1 MEEVLGACVVSR
13 AGQCSSRQRHN
24 PGGKKEKGESSQ
36 RILNNS
42 TPIETNKL
50 FTDFGGITPIKRK
63 CSNTPVRCKRE
74 IVVGFSPGSTQTCML
89 ALDES
94 CLQAVDVEV
103 VERNYWDCQN
113 QQLGLDGAH
122 QELGHHSEFLD
133 LLNKESDFLLGE
145 ITSAALGENDSQGQ
159 SGAINLSHNISD
171 VNYLPANNLSH
182 GDGQN
187 TANESNRQLIKCVG
201 EIDVNWSDQSLLEEA
216 IKLTNQMCQSS
227 VPMGE
232 KIKQALLNNAQRSV
246 KSKPKTVSCVGP
258 VGVTQEETGPFFG
271 LPVEVQEL
279 IEQTKGI
286 TSLYT
291 WQTECLELPALKHR
305 KNVVLALPTSGGK
318 TLVAEILVLKE
329 LLCQRRNA
337 LFVLPYVAIVQEKV
351 RSLSPLAIALGFLVE
366 EYAAG
371 KGCYPPRRRRWKQ
384 TVYVAT
390 IEKAMGL
397 VSSLVETDR
406 LGEIGLAVVDELH
419 LVGETGGRGANLE
432 ILLTKLLFYA
442 VDLHVVG
449 MSATIGNLG
458 EVATFLLADSFCRNF
473 RPVELQEYIKLEDQV
488 FSINWDARCPE
499 ELLTLSRRI
508 EPRIHDYVWSIVIV
522 NLMVKVVSVVLAS
535 ICEPGV
541 LTFPPAGESAILIA
555 RTIEFRL
562 TNLTEELSGRFSWTE
577 FVGDQ
582 SKPLLYLWTGCAL
595 YGRDRFRDLMSG
607 SRIGSL
613 CELGGGQTNSDIDPD
628 SIGSLVL
635 EVVPEESV
643 LVFCATKKNCENVA
657 LLVCQTM
664 SRKFQEHKIDEKKA
678 LYRALMAECKGSV
691 CPTLRNTLPFGV
703 AYHHSGLMGG
713 ERRLLEE
720 AFVSGTICCICCT
733 STLAA
738 GVNLP
743 AKRVIL
749 RSPYMGREFVS
760 MSRYKQMV
768 GRAGRAGM
776 GSSLGES
783 ILVCKNTDI
792 DKVRELVHSSMDQC
806 VSSLA
811 QGDASGMRSL
821 LLSAIGQGMAT
832 SLADLHQLV
841 KRTLLSVQA
850 TRLGVDLTAL
860 VDSTLVGLF
869 REGALR
875 VCNQQA
881 DVSVCLSGD
890 NVSQTNKKLKLRRD
904 TPLSVSRLGRAAIK
918 GNNLLEQMLSPRLS
932 TCDVAGTSV
941 FQAVWTCDVVG
952 TSVFQAVWT
961 CDVVGCMD
969 LKKARLLYEDLLQ
982 AQASLVL
989 LTCLH
994 LLYLVTPYDLVDQ
1007 IRPSPS
1013 VYFNSYNNLSVQD
1026 QQCARVLG
1034 ITEVC
1039 MVRIVKGHTHKGVPE
1054 RVIKRFY
1061 LTLMLSELWQQES
1074 VWKVSVKYH
1083 VTRGFVQN
1091 LMSSSAAF
1099 AACVMRFC
1107 EELEEFWAFK
1117 DLLVNFSQRLSHC
1130 CTQELLPLMELPA
1143 VKRGR
1148 AQQLYNANFK
1158 TLKDIANTD
1167 VNTLVS
1173 CVDHISR
1180 KVAGQI
1186 IAAARLL
1193 LLEKVESL
1201 REEAQEV
1208 LEGIAVI
1215 PE

>member
-1 MEEVLGACVVSR
+1 MD
-13 AGQCSSRQRHN
+13 
-24 PGGKKEKGESSQ
+24 K
-36 RILNNS
+36 
-42 TPIETNKL
+42 
-50 FTDFGGITPIKRK
+50 
-63 CSNTPVRCKRE
+63 
-74 IVVGFSPGSTQTCML
+74 
-89 ALDES
+89 
-94 CLQAVDVEV
+94 
-103 VERNYWDCQN
+103 W
-113 QQLGLDGAH
+113 
-122 QELGHHSEFLD
+122 
-133 LLNKESDFLLGE
+133 
-145 ITSAALGENDSQGQ
+145 
-159 SGAINLSHNISD
+159 
-171 VNYLPANNLSH
+171 
-182 GDGQN
+182 
-187 TANESNRQLIKCVG
+187 
-201 EIDVNWSDQSLLEEA
+201 
-216 IKLTNQMCQSS
+216 
-227 VPMGE
+227 
-232 KIKQALLNNAQRSV
+232 
-246 KSKPKTVSCVGP
+246 
-258 VGVTQEETGPFFG
+258 
-271 LPVEVQEL
+271 
-279 IEQTKGI
+279 
-286 TSLYT
+286 
-291 WQTECLELPALKHR
+291 
-305 KNVVLALPTSGGK
+305 
-318 TLVAEILVLKE
+318 
-329 LLCQRRNA
+329 
-337 LFVLPYVAIVQEKV
+337 
-351 RSLSPLAIALGFLVE
+351 
-366 EYAAG
+366 
-371 KGCYPPRRRRWKQ
+371 
-384 TVYVAT
+384 
-390 IEKAMGL
+390 
-397 VSSLVETDR
+397 
-406 LGEIGLAVVDELH
+406 
-419 LVGETGGRGANLE
+419 
-432 ILLTKLLFYA
+432 LLFY
-442 VDLHVVG
+442 
-449 MSATIGNLG
+449 
-458 EVATFLLADSFCRNF
+458 F
-473 RPVELQEYIKLEDQV
+473 
-488 FSINWDARCPE
+488 
-499 ELLTLSRRI
+499 
-508 EPRIHDYVWSIVIV
+508 
-522 NLMVKVVSVVLAS
+522 
-535 ICEPGV
+535 
-541 LTFPPAGESAILIA
+541 
-555 RTIEFRL
+555 
-562 TNLTEELSGRFSWTE
+562 
-577 FVGDQ
+577 
-582 SKPLLYLWTGCAL
+582 
-595 YGRDRFRDLMSG
+595 
-607 SRIGSL
+607 
-613 CELGGGQTNSDIDPD
+613 
-628 SIGSLVL
+628 
-635 EVVPEESV
+635 
-643 LVFCATKKNCENVA
+643 
-657 LLVCQTM
+657 
-664 SRKFQEHKIDEKKA
+664 RKFQEHKLDEKKA

-703 AYHHSGLMGG
+703 AYHHSGLMVG

-749 RSPYMGREFVS
+749 RSPYVGREFVT

-783 ILVCKNTDI
+783 ILVCKSTDI

-806 VSSLA
+806 VSSLVHR
-811 QGDASGMRSL
+811 DASGMRSL
-821 LLSAIGQGMAT
+821 LLSAIGQGVAT
-832 SLADLHQLV
+832 SLAELHQLV

-850 TRLGVDLTAL
+850 TRLGVDIKAL
-860 VDSTLVGLF
+860 VDSTLLGLF

-875 VCNQQA
+875 VRNQQA

-890 NVSQTNKKLKLRRD
+890 VSQTNKKLRLHRD

-918 GNNLLEQMLSPRLS
+918 GINLREQVLSPRLS
-932 TCDVAGTSV
+932 TSV
-941 FQAVWTCDVVG
+941 STLTQYERDLCVP
-952 TSVFQAVWT
+952 
-961 CDVVGCMD
+961 GCMD

-994 LLYLVTPYDLVDQ
+994 LLYLVTPYELVDQ

-1013 VYFNSYNNLSVQD
+1013 VYFNSYNELGVQD

-1039 MVRIVKGHTHKGVPE
+1039 MVRIVKGHTHRGVPE

-1148 AQQLYNANFK
+1148 AQQLYNAGFK

-1186 IAAARLL
+1186 IAAARIFWDIQISWFIGFFIFPYARRGQAGSGHARPCWVYTTVTDPAPRSPRNYKSLL

-1208 LEGIAVI
+1208 LEGISVI

>member
-1 MEEVLGACVVSR
+1 
-13 AGQCSSRQRHN
+13 
-24 PGGKKEKGESSQ
+24 
-36 RILNNS
+36 
-42 TPIETNKL
+42 
-50 FTDFGGITPIKRK
+50 
-63 CSNTPVRCKRE
+63 
-74 IVVGFSPGSTQTCML
+74 
-89 ALDES
+89 
-94 CLQAVDVEV
+94 
-103 VERNYWDCQN
+103 
-113 QQLGLDGAH
+113 
-122 QELGHHSEFLD
+122 
-133 LLNKESDFLLGE
+133 
-145 ITSAALGENDSQGQ
+145 
-159 SGAINLSHNISD
+159 
-171 VNYLPANNLSH
+171 
-182 GDGQN
+182 
-187 TANESNRQLIKCVG
+187 
-201 EIDVNWSDQSLLEEA
+201 
-216 IKLTNQMCQSS
+216 
-227 VPMGE
+227 
-232 KIKQALLNNAQRSV
+232 
-246 KSKPKTVSCVGP
+246 
-258 VGVTQEETGPFFG
+258 
-271 LPVEVQEL
+271 
-279 IEQTKGI
+279 
-286 TSLYT
+286 
-291 WQTECLELPALKHR
+291 
-305 KNVVLALPTSGGK
+305 
-318 TLVAEILVLKE
+318 
-329 LLCQRRNA
+329 
-337 LFVLPYVAIVQEKV
+337 
-351 RSLSPLAIALGFLVE
+351 
-366 EYAAG
+366 
-371 KGCYPPRRRRWKQ
+371 
-384 TVYVAT
+384 
-390 IEKAMGL
+390 
-397 VSSLVETDR
+397 
-406 LGEIGLAVVDELH
+406 
-419 LVGETGGRGANLE
+419 
-432 ILLTKLLFYA
+432 
-442 VDLHVVG
+442 
-449 MSATIGNLG
+449 
-458 EVATFLLADSFCRNF
+458 
-473 RPVELQEYIKLEDQV
+473 
-488 FSINWDARCPE
+488 
-499 ELLTLSRRI
+499 
-508 EPRIHDYVWSIVIV
+508 
-522 NLMVKVVSVVLAS
+522 
-535 ICEPGV
+535 
-541 LTFPPAGESAILIA
+541 
-555 RTIEFRL
+555 
-562 TNLTEELSGRFSWTE
+562 
-577 FVGDQ
+577 
-582 SKPLLYLWTGCAL
+582 
-595 YGRDRFRDLMSG
+595 
-607 SRIGSL
+607 
-613 CELGGGQTNSDIDPD
+613 
-628 SIGSLVL
+628 
-635 EVVPEESV
+635 
-643 LVFCATKKNCENVA
+643 
-657 LLVCQTM
+657 M

-749 RSPYMGREFVS
+749 RSPYVGREFVS

-918 GNNLLEQMLSPRLS
+918 
-932 TCDVAGTSV
+932 
-941 FQAVWTCDVVG
+941 
-952 TSVFQAVWT
+952 
-961 CDVVGCMD
+961 GCMD